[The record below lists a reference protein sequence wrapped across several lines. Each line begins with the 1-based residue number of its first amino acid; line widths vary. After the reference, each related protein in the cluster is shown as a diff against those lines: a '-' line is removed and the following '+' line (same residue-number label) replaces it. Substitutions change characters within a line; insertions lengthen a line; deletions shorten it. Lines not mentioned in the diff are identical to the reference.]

1 MDRWR
6 LVQIVT
12 ISFDYIRLLYRK
24 VPQITEIFVRNFL
37 QMNLPYIVT
46 GFWPVITGFS
56 RIRLL
61 FDTSY

>member
-12 ISFDYIRLLYRK
+12 ISFDYIRLLYHK

-46 GFWPVITGFS
+46 GFWPVITGFPG
-56 RIRLL
+56 
-61 FDTSY
+61 